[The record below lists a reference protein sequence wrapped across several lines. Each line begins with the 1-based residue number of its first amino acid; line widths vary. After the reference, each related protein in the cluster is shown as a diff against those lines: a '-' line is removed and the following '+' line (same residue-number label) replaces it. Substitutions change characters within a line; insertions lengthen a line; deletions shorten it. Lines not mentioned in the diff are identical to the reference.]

1 MQRTAA
7 AFLHRAQTVPPP
19 SIKSRSQMNQCSATK
34 ANGER
39 CTLPAKGSHGL
50 CWTHAP
56 ENAAKRRRN
65 ASKAATAKA
74 DREVREIKAEIR
86 DLIAMVREGGFEPA
100 AANTINRLYQTLL
113 QYIIVERGIYR
124 EDDLAQRIKDLSGK

>member
-1 MQRTAA
+1 M
-7 AFLHRAQTVPPP
+7 
-19 SIKSRSQMNQCSATK
+19 SQCCATK

-74 DREVREIKAEIR
+74 DKEIRETKAEIR
-86 DLIAMVREGGFEPA
+86 DLVRLVREEDFDVSK
-100 AANTINRLYQTLL
+100 ANSINRLYQTLL
-113 QYIIVERGIYR
+113 QYIVVERGVYR
-124 EDDLAQRIKDLSGK
+124 EDDLAVRIRELSGK

>member
-1 MQRTAA
+1 
-7 AFLHRAQTVPPP
+7 
-19 SIKSRSQMNQCSATK
+19 MNQCGATK

-50 CWTHAP
+50 CWSHDP
-56 ENAAKRRRN
+56 KNAEKRRRN

-74 DREVREIKAEIR
+74 DREIRETKAEIR
-86 DLIAMVREGGFEPA
+86 DLIKAVREEDFDVSK
-100 AANTINRLYQTLL
+100 ANTINRLYQTLL

-124 EDDLAQRIKDLSGK
+124 EDDLAQRIRELSGK

>member
-1 MQRTAA
+1 
-7 AFLHRAQTVPPP
+7 
-19 SIKSRSQMNQCSATK
+19 MNQCSATK

-56 ENAAKRRRN
+56 EYAAKRRRN

-74 DREVREIKAEIR
+74 DKEVREVKREIR
-86 DLIAMVREGGFEPA
+86 ELIRSIREDGFDPT
-100 AANTINRLYQTLL
+100 AANAINRLYNTLL
-113 QYIIVERGIYR
+113 AYILAERGIYR
-124 EDDLAQRIKDLSGK
+124 EEDLAVRIRELGGQ

>member
-1 MQRTAA
+1 
-7 AFLHRAQTVPPP
+7 
-19 SIKSRSQMNQCSATK
+19 MNQCSATK

-39 CTLPAKGSHGL
+39 CRLPAKGSQGL
-50 CWTHAP
+50 CWSHAP

-74 DREVREIKAEIR
+74 DKEVREVKREIQG
-86 DLIAMVREGGFEPA
+86 LIARVRDDGFDPT
-100 AANTINRLYQTLL
+100 AANAINRLYQTLL
-113 QYIIVERGIYR
+113 QYVIVERGIYR